1 MRNLQLRELISLKN
15 RYIWKHIISILFK
28 KENVYYKEK
37 KKYYFKIDTENSEGV
52 EVFVGQNA
60 GNQLNKDILDA
71 KAEVLII
78 SPYIDEV
85 KVDDLLMLKNRNINV
100 RLAFSDLRPEQ
111 YGSVLRKLIHQN
123 RVTDVKKKEKRES
136 LKNLFFL
143 SSIILFCL
151 GIFALIY
158 FGIHLVDDLTNSNN
172 LVALL
177 IAIPSLYGFFRCWE
191 KKTEIEK
198 MEIYTYHYSENLNFK
213 YIRNNRYDNKF
224 LHSKIYIIDRKVAY
238 LGSLNYTKSG
248 FTSNFESRIRITQR
262 EKVNELVHFVHD
274 IFEDNVNLKKH
285 ELFYLG
291 RQIYNE
297 EMY

>member
-1 MRNLQLRELISLKN
+1 M
-15 RYIWKHIISILFK
+15 
-28 KENVYYKEK
+28 YYKER

-60 GNQLNKDILDA
+60 GNQLNNDILNA

-78 SPYIDEV
+78 SPYIDEI
-85 KVDDLLMLKNRNINV
+85 KLDDLLMLKNRNISV

-111 YGSVLRKLIHQN
+111 YGSILRKLIHQN
-123 RVTDVKKKEKRES
+123 RVTDIKKKEKRES

-151 GIFALIY
+151 GIFSLIY

-172 LVALL
+172 FVALL
-177 IAIPSLYGFFRCWE
+177 VAIASLYGFFRCWE
-191 KKTEIEK
+191 KKAEVEK
-198 MEIYTYHYSENLNFK
+198 MEVYTYHYSENLNFK
-213 YIRNNRYDNKF
+213 FIRNSRYDNKF

-248 FTSNFESRIRITQR
+248 FTSNFESRIRITQK
-262 EKVNELVHFVHD
+262 EKVNELVRFVHD
-274 IFEDNVNLKKH
+274 IFEDNVNLRKH

-291 RQIYNE
+291 KQVYSE

>member
-1 MRNLQLRELISLKN
+1 M
-15 RYIWKHIISILFK
+15 
-28 KENVYYKEK
+28 YYKEN
-37 KKYYFKIDTENSEGV
+37 KKYYFRIDTENSEGV

-60 GNQLNKDILDA
+60 GTQLNNDILNA

-85 KVDDLLMLKNRNINV
+85 KLDDLLMLKNRNINV

-111 YGSVLRKLIHQN
+111 YGSILRKLIHQN

-143 SSIILFCL
+143 SSIGLFCL
-151 GIFALIY
+151 GIFSLIY
-158 FGIHLVDDLTNSNN
+158 FGVHLVDDLTNSNN
-172 LVALL
+172 FVALVVA
-177 IAIPSLYGFFRCWE
+177 IASLYGFFRCWE
-191 KKTEIEK
+191 KKTEVGK
-198 MEIYTYHYSENLNFK
+198 MEIYTYHYSEKLNFK

-248 FTSNFESRIRITQR
+248 FTSNFESRIRITQK
-262 EKVNELVHFVHD
+262 EKVSELVRFVHD
-274 IFEDNVNLKKH
+274 IFEDNMNLRKH

-291 RQIYNE
+291 KQVYSE
-297 EMY
+297 ETY

>member
-1 MRNLQLRELISLKN
+1 MAPDQFKLRET
-15 RYIWKHIISILFK
+15 
-28 KENVYYKEK
+28 NVYYKERQ
-37 KKYYFKIDTENSEGV
+37 KYYFKIDTENSEGV

-60 GNQLNKDILDA
+60 GNQLNKDILNA

-85 KVDDLLMLKNRNINV
+85 KLDDLIMLKNRNINV

-111 YGSVLRKLIHQN
+111 YGSILRKLIHQN
-123 RVTDVKKKEKRES
+123 RVTDMKKKEKRES

-143 SSIILFCL
+143 SSVILLCL
-151 GIFALIY
+151 GISALVY
-158 FGIHLVDDLTNSNN
+158 FGFHLVDDLTNPNN
-172 LVALL
+172 FVALL
-177 IAIPSLYGFFRCWE
+177 VAIASLYGFFRCWE
-191 KKTEIEK
+191 KKTEVEK

-213 YIRNNRYDNKF
+213 YVRNNRYDNKF

-248 FTSNFESRIRITQR
+248 FTSNFESRIRITQQ
-262 EKVNELVHFVHD
+262 EKVNELVRFVHD
-274 IFEDNVNLKKH
+274 IFEDNMNLKKH

-291 RQIYNE
+291 RQVYSE

>member
-1 MRNLQLRELISLKN
+1 M
-15 RYIWKHIISILFK
+15 
-28 KENVYYKEK
+28 YYKEK

>member
-1 MRNLQLRELISLKN
+1 MAPDQFKLRET
-15 RYIWKHIISILFK
+15 
-28 KENVYYKEK
+28 NVYYKERQ
-37 KKYYFKIDTENSEGV
+37 KYYFKIDTENSEGV

-60 GNQLNKDILDA
+60 GNQLNKDILNA

-85 KVDDLLMLKNRNINV
+85 KLDDLIMLKNRNINV

-111 YGSVLRKLIHQN
+111 YGSILRKLIHQN
-123 RVTDVKKKEKRES
+123 RVTDMKKKEKRES

-143 SSIILFCL
+143 SSVILLCL
-151 GIFALIY
+151 GISALVY
-158 FGIHLVDDLTNSNN
+158 FGFHLVDNLTNPNN
-172 LVALL
+172 FVALL
-177 IAIPSLYGFFRCWE
+177 VAIASLYGFFRCWE
-191 KKTEIEK
+191 KKTEVEK

-213 YIRNNRYDNKF
+213 YVRNNRYDNKF

-248 FTSNFESRIRITQR
+248 FTSNFESRIRITQQ
-262 EKVNELVHFVHD
+262 EKVNELVRFVHD
-274 IFEDNVNLKKH
+274 IFEDNMNLKKH

-291 RQIYNE
+291 RQVYSE